1 MIQISHDRCIGC
13 GTCVG
18 VCPKGALFVAG
29 GHADVDEMLCDS
41 CGLCIP
47 ACPEGAIS
55 MGVKAAESREVQ
67 PLGISQPPTPAK
79 SQSRSVVASWT
90 KSIAPAVGAVI
101 AFAGR
106 EILPRIVDTWLA
118 ARAPSR
124 TAGTGSAANEAR
136 RLRRRRR
143 GKS

>member
-1 MIQISHDRCIGC
+1 MIQVSRERCTGC
-13 GTCVG
+13 ATCVAA
-18 VCPKGALFVAG
+18 CPKGAMFVAG
-29 GHADVDEMLCDS
+29 GYADVDEALCNS
-41 CGLCIP
+41 CGLCIQ

-55 MGVKAAESREVQ
+55 FAAEPVESRAVQ
-67 PLGISQPPTPAK
+67 PAGEVRMPAK
-79 SQSRSVVASWT
+79 PAPKGIVSVLSRSVL
-90 KSIAPAVGAVI
+90 PALGTAI

-118 ARAPSR
+118 ARTSGDATR
-124 TAGTGSAANEAR
+124 TGSATNEGR